1 MKTSDKSFIRSLFL
15 FIVKDS
21 GQTYNRLITKRYS
34 KENNFTVNQKPI
46 GTGLQDK
53 QTTIY
58 SRR

>member
-21 GQTYNRLITKRYS
+21 GQTYNRLITKRYR
-34 KENNFTVNQKPI
+34 KENNFTVNQKTI

>member
-1 MKTSDKSFIRSLFL
+1 MKASDKSFIRSLFL

-21 GQTYNRLITKRYS
+21 GQTYNRLITKRYR
-34 KENNFTVNQKPI
+34 KENNFTVNQETI
-46 GTGLQDK
+46 GTGLRDK

>member
-1 MKTSDKSFIRSLFL
+1 MKASDKSFIRSLFL

-21 GQTYNRLITKRYS
+21 GQTYNRLITKRYR
-34 KENNFTVNQKPI
+34 KENNFTVNQKPK

>member
-1 MKTSDKSFIRSLFL
+1 MKASDKSFIRSLFL
-15 FIVKDS
+15 FIVKDL

-46 GTGLQDK
+46 GTGLRDK

-58 SRR
+58 LRR